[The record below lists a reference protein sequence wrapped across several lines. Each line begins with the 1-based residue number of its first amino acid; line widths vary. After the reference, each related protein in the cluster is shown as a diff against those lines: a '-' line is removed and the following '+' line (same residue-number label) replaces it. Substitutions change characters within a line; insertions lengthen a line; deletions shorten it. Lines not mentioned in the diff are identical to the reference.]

1 MPVSPEDED
10 ELGGLLAWVEV
21 LAAAVLA
28 VAVGPVVLDDDVDPD
43 ELHALSASAQMEA
56 AARPTMDLRILGPTS
71 QILDEKRVRSAA
83 GFSLDRCA
91 QS

>member
-1 MPVSPEDED
+1 
-10 ELGGLLAWVEV
+10 V
-21 LAAAVLA
+21 LAAELGLLVL
-28 VAVGPVVLDDDVDPD
+28 VDDVDPD
-43 ELHALSASAQMEA
+43 ELHAPSASAQMEA